1 MKKTKA
7 AAKSK
12 DAPLPKE
19 VLRIPLIQDLLR
31 GKPAAVGFDSAA
43 AQQNEEMLNT
53 VIKNADALSDYG
65 ILPYVSQDKQ
75 SGAIYNATLVPP
87 EDIAAADAEGKL
99 FEVAPLLGG
108 GGAEGGGTG
117 AASVATG
124 GGAARVPPAP
134 AAVQRTRTSSAAQN
148 STFDGPKPGTGWLNR
163 ISKPMV

>member
-19 VLRIPLIQDLLR
+19 VLRIPLVQDLLR

-65 ILPYVSQDKQ
+65 ILPYVSKDKQ
-75 SGAIYNATLVPP
+75 SGAIYNATLVAP

-99 FEVAPLLGG
+99 FELAPLLGG
-108 GGAEGGGTG
+108 VADAGGA
-117 AASVATG
+117 AAPVATG